1 MNLSTHEH
9 KDRIDSELSSGDK
22 LSVKEELI
30 CTVCGGLILLF
41 VWAAAMAAY
50 LE

>member
-9 KDRIDSELSSGDK
+9 KDRVDKGLSSEDK
-22 LSVKEELI
+22 PSSTEEWIWTL
-30 CTVCGGLILLF
+30 CGGLILLF

-50 LE
+50 IE